1 MWQIARNFNTYN
13 MIKNQI
19 RDKKE
24 LITTKKSA
32 FKSRIDGIQTQ
43 IKMKKEVLRQ
53 YRRRVA
59 QDPGSSPARSEQK
72 ENFRLY
78 GKLIR
83 DIEKEINGLE
93 KELSATMK
101 EKDAELKALD
111 AEIKVLEANLKLY

>member
-1 MWQIARNFNTYN
+1 MWQVAKNFNIYN
-13 MIKNQI
+13 IIKNQI

-24 LITTKKSA
+24 LRTIKKNA

-53 YRRRVA
+53 YKRRVS
-59 QDPGSSPARSEQK
+59 QDMGTNPARSEQK

-101 EKDAELKALD
+101 EKDAELQALD

>member
-1 MWQIARNFNTYN
+1 MWQVAKSFNMYS

-24 LITTKKSA
+24 LRTTKKSA

-53 YRRRVA
+53 HKRRVA
-59 QDPGSSPARSEQK
+59 QDPGSSPARNEQK

-78 GKLIR
+78 GKLVR
-83 DIEKEINGLE
+83 DVEKEIASLE
-93 KELSATMK
+93 KELTATMK
-101 EKDAELKALD
+101 EKDAEIKALD